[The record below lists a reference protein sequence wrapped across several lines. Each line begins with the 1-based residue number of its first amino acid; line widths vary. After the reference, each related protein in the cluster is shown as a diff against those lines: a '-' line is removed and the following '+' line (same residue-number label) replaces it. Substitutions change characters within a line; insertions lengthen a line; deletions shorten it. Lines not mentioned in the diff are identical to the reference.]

1 MGFFFQS
8 AKGAARTAKPSNEL
22 LAPRSVLRDFFNSF
36 VRRPQQ
42 VALRRLNFVV
52 HLWVGIVLAIYM
64 IVIGVTGSIL
74 VFESEIERGLKPWQG
89 IRVTG
94 ATTDIATVVNNLRQA
109 YPRWHLVS
117 LLAPD
122 ESNATFVA
130 VLEGR
135 GRIRV
140 ASDPTSGKVLGE
152 FPAGRNWLDFTREL
166 HETLLLSGHTGRLL
180 NGIAAAFLLLLN
192 ATGLVIWWPGIRNWR
207 RALKVDFRRNWRR
220 VNWDLHSAAGFW
232 TLAIVTF
239 WAVTGM
245 YFAWP
250 RQTFQFVNSFS
261 KIISARPPAIVVA
274 PEIPNGTLDLNGM
287 VNRARVLD
295 PGTKLAAI
303 AFPYSRRA
311 PLAVLMQRRASPGRE
326 YDDTVYFNPYSGE
339 YISTW
344 RYGVNQSLG
353 DWLIW
358 LQVPLHFG
366 TYWGLAVKL
375 IWAAAGLAIPLLT
388 VTGLLMYWNRVL
400 RRKWKHLRKHATSDV
415 AAAVTAS

>member
-1 MGFFFQS
+1 MGFVQ
-8 AKGAARTAKPSNEL
+8 
-22 LAPRSVLRDFFNSF
+22 SF

-64 IVIGVTGSIL
+64 ILIGVTGSIL
-74 VFESEIERGLKPWQG
+74 VFQSEIERLTGLKPWQD
-89 IRVTG
+89 IRV
-94 ATTDIATVVNNLRQA
+94 AAVLADPATVVRNLRQA

-117 LLAPD
+117 LSAPG
-122 ESNATFVA
+122 ESDATFVA

-140 ASDPTSGKVLGE
+140 ASDPTTGAVLGA
-152 FPAGRNWLDFTREL
+152 FPTRPNWVDFTRQL
-166 HETLLLSGHTGRLL
+166 HETLLLSGHTGRRL
-180 NGIAAAFLLLLN
+180 NGIASAFLILLN

-207 RALKVDFRRNWRR
+207 RALKVDFARNWRR
-220 VNWDLHSAAGFW
+220 INWDLHSAAGFW

-239 WAVTGM
+239 WAITGM

-250 RQTFQFVNSFS
+250 REAFRFVNSFS
-261 KIISARPPAIVVA
+261 TIVSARPPAIVVA
-274 PEIPNGTLDLNGM
+274 PEIPNGSLDLNGM
-287 VNRARVLD
+287 VERARQLD
-295 PGTKLAAI
+295 PGTKLAGI

-311 PLAVLMQRRASPGRE
+311 PLAVLMQRRSSPGRE

-344 RYGVNQSLG
+344 RYGVNQTLG

-366 TYWGLAVKL
+366 TSWGLGIKL
-375 IWAAAGLAIPLLT
+375 IWGACGLAIPLLT

-400 RRKWKHLRKHATSDV
+400 RKKWKHLRRHAPSDV
-415 AAAVTAS
+415 PAVVPVS